1 MIKVSYNK
9 ITTLVEG
16 YYPSNI
22 NYTNVPE
29 PWIEIQDNEQITDKQ
44 MCVKDGKYQIYIEP
58 LPIQLQKA
66 KNEKIAEIKRI
77 NDEKNLE
84 PSVAQ
89 GYLMNENN
97 SLGELVSFEFKT
109 TRHPSNPASDP
120 NTILFSTLMSKINT
134 RYSTKN
140 AKTGEQIAIQLT
152 PQLAQNIV
160 SHLSLRNTTNFQY
173 RDQLLAKIKE
183 AKTIEEVEAIS
194 WESK

>member
-1 MIKVSYNK
+1 MLVLKHK
-9 ITTLVEG
+9 ISKEITISIEQLNDWIDISNTEEG
-16 YYPSNI
+16 K
-22 NYTNVPE
+22 NYLL
-29 PWIEIQDNEQITDKQ
+29 QRA
-44 MCVKDGKYQIYIEP
+44 KD
-58 LPIQLQKA
+58 
-66 KNEKIAEIKRI
+66 EKIAEIKRI
-77 NDEKNLE
+77 NDEKNIE
-84 PSVAQ
+84 PTSNQ
-89 GYLMNENN
+89 GYLMNENG

-173 RDQLLAKIKE
+173 RDQLLAKINQ